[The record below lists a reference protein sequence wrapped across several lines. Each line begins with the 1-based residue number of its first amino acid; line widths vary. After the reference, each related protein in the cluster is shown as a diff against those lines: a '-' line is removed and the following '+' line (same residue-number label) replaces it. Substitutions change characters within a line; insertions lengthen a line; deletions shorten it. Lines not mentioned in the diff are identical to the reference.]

1 MNNLSQPYFNDIMVV
16 CFING
21 GKHVPRVPGETINL
35 MQVHVFVKHDHTLT
49 QHDIKL
55 TYIL

>member
-21 GKHVPRVPGETINL
+21 GKHVPRLPGETDQPYASTCICQTWYNL
-35 MQVHVFVKHDHTLT
+35 Y
-49 QHDIKL
+49 IKWL
-55 TYIL
+55 EH